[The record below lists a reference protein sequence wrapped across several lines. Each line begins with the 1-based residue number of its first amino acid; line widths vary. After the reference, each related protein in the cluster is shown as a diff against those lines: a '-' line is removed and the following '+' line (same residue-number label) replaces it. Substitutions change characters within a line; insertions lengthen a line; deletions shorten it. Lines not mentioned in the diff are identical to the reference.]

1 MNGYGNAP
9 PEFELHMKP
18 SSEAVTQP
26 VCILVSSRPH
36 GLSASGAVQ
45 VKVPEYVVA
54 NPETMETDGD
64 DDASGQVK
72 TAMLAAPV
80 TEPKYIVEAAPL
92 TGAIANAEDVR

>member
-1 MNGYGNAP
+1 MHHDAQFVP
-9 PEFELHMKP
+9 FEIDP
-18 SSEAVTQP
+18 
-26 VCILVSSRPH
+26 
-36 GLSASGAVQ
+36 
-45 VKVPEYVVA
+45 VVA
-54 NPETMETDGD
+54 NPETMETEGD